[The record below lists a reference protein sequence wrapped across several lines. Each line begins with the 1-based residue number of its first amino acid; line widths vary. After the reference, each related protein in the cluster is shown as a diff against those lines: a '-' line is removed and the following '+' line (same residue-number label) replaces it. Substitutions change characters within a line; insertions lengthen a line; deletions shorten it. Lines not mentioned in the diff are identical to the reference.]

1 MEALDDASFRARV
14 KDELAALRGR
24 QVMMFYSGG
33 RDSSVVLHFLE
44 GAAREFGFAFETHAA
59 LFPLHVYPPEERA
72 RLDRYWRERGV
83 FIRWH
88 EIPAAEDALEQAR
101 REGTSPCRV
110 CNATKKSALMRYIRE
125 RKVDLDR
132 LTIVMSYS
140 LWDLVSACLEHLLSA
155 KFAAPGNDRAVRYKP
170 VEERF
175 RETFQR
181 FYPLLRLPGG
191 MSVFKP
197 LIFWNDPQIEEVLA
211 REAIAVLQTS
221 CRFKPFRP
229 KRSLSALYER
239 LGLAFD
245 FERVRAFAA
254 EALGLPPAEV
264 FSAMPREDYLRNL
277 L

>member
-1 MEALDDASFRARV
+1 METLDDSSFRARV
-14 KDELAALRGR
+14 NDELAALRGR

-44 GAAREFGFAFETHAA
+44 RAAREFDFVFETHAA
-59 LFPLHVYPPEERA
+59 LFPLHVYPPGERE
-72 RLDRYWRERGV
+72 RLDRYWRGRGLC
-83 FIRWH
+83 IRWH
-88 EIPAAEDALEQAR
+88 EISEAEDDLEKAR

-110 CNATKKSALMRYIRE
+110 CNAKKKSALLGYIRGQN
-125 RKVDLDR
+125 VDLDR

-140 LWDLVSACLEHLLSA
+140 LWDLVSASLEHLLSA
-155 KFAAPGNDRAVRYKP
+155 KFAASDMEGAVRYKP

-175 RETFQR
+175 QETFQR

-191 MSVFKP
+191 MCVFKP
-197 LIFWNDPQIEEVLA
+197 LIFWNDPQIREVLD
-211 REAIAVLQTS
+211 REAIPVLQTS

-229 KRSLSALYER
+229 KRSLSELYER

-254 EALGLPPAEV
+254 EALDLPPAEV
-264 FSAMPREDYLRNL
+264 FSAMRREDYLRNL

>member
-1 MEALDDASFRARV
+1 MSPLDYESFRDKVRS
-14 KDELAALRGR
+14 EFETLPGR
-24 QVMMFYSGG
+24 KVMMFYSGG
-33 RDSSVVLHFLE
+33 RDSSVVLLFLE
-44 GAAREFGFAFETHAA
+44 RAAREFGFAFETHAA
-59 LFPLHVYPPEERA
+59 LFPLHVYPPEERE

-83 FIRWH
+83 SIRWH
-88 EIPAAEDALEQAR
+88 EISGADEALEKAR
-101 REGTSPCRV
+101 SEGTSPCRV
-110 CNATKKSALMRYIRE
+110 CNATKKSALLGYIRE
-125 RKVDLDR
+125 RRLDLDR

-140 LWDLVSACLEHLLSA
+140 LWDLVSASLEHLLSA
-155 KFAAPGNDRAVRYKP
+155 KFAATGNDRALRYKP

-175 RETFQR
+175 QETFQR

-197 LIFWNDPQIEEVLA
+197 LIFWNDPQIQEVLA
-211 REAIAVLQTS
+211 REAIPVLQTS

-229 KRSLSALYER
+229 KRSLSELYER

-254 EALGLPPAEV
+254 EALGLPPPER
-264 FSAMPREDYLRNL
+264 FSAMRREDYLRNL